1 MRILVVED
9 DDIVLTLLTA
19 RLGAEHYAIDAATDG
34 LTGWEYASI
43 YDYDLLILDV
53 VLPKLDGI
61 SLCQKLRQ
69 AGHTLPIL
77 MLTSQ
82 DTSMAKILGLDAGA
96 DDYVVKPFDPEELT
110 ARVRALLRRGST
122 NPLPIMLWG
131 DLCLN
136 SSTQEVSYGGTLLDL
151 TAKEYG
157 LLEMMLRESQ
167 RVFSKDEILDCLWSA
182 EEFPVEATVRSHMR
196 RLRGKL
202 LAVGAPADLIATS
215 HGRGYYL
222 KPVNGGGE
230 TLFEPAPLTDPE
242 PPAPHPS
249 DDQQAQYLEFL
260 NQTWQEQRSNCLQR
274 VHRLDLALDQLQ
286 TQALPLTEQSEAYR
300 IAHNLV
306 GTLGTFGLLE
316 AMAIARLLE
325 QEFHP
330 DIYLEPSQVN
340 PLKLLLANLQQQIET
355 TDTLVN
361 LPKPTGVE
369 PLVGNGQ
376 AGRSLATQRL
386 MLVDDDPIL
395 LQTLSKQLQG
405 HGFQVGVLDDPQQFW
420 AVLENLQP
428 DVLVLDIQMPQM
440 NGLVL
445 CQSLRSASQWQK
457 IPVLFLS
464 TFADAQTQHQAFA
477 AGADDYLCKPITAQ
491 DLSDRIH
498 HRLQRIQAVS
508 Q

>member
-9 DDIVLTLLTA
+9 DDILLTLLTA
-19 RLGAEHYAIDAATDG
+19 RLSAEHYALDSATDG
-34 LTGWEYASI
+34 LTGWEYAST

-69 AGHTLPIL
+69 AGYTLPIL

-96 DDYVVKPFDPEELT
+96 DDYVVKPFDPAELT

-136 SSTQEVSYGGTLLDL
+136 SSTQEVSYAGTLLDL

-202 LAVGAPADLIATS
+202 VAVGAPADLIATS

-222 KPVNGGGE
+222 KPVNDGG
-230 TLFEPAPLTDPE
+230 FELSLEAP
-242 PPAPHPS
+242 PPIVLAASSS

-260 NQTWQEQRSNCLQR
+260 NQTWQDQRSNCLQR
-274 VHRLDLALDQLQ
+274 VHTLDLALDQLQ
-286 TQALPLTEQSEAYR
+286 TQALPLAEQSEAYR
-300 IAHNLV
+300 LAHNLV
-306 GTLGTFGLLE
+306 GTLGTFGLAE
-316 AMAIARLLE
+316 AMAIARSLE

-330 DIYLEPSQVN
+330 DIYLEPSQVK

-361 LPKPTGVE
+361 LPKTTEAE
-369 PLVGNGQ
+369 PLVGNAQ
-376 AGRSLATQRL
+376 SGRSPMRRL
-386 MLVDDDPIL
+386 MLVDDDPIF
-395 LQTLSKQLQG
+395 LQTLSKQLSG
-405 HGFQVGVLDDPQQFW
+405 YGFQVGVLDDPQQFW
-420 AVLENLQP
+420 AVLEGLNP
-428 DVLVLDIQMPQM
+428 DVLILDIQMPQM
-440 NGLVL
+440 NGLEL
-445 CQSLRSASQWQK
+445 CQSLRSAVQWQK
-457 IPVLFLS
+457 LPVLFLS
-464 TFADAQTQHQAFA
+464 AFADAQTQHQAFA
-477 AGADDYLCKPITAQ
+477 AGADDYLCKPITVQ

-498 HRLQRIQAVS
+498 HRIQRIQAVS

>member
-9 DDIVLTLLTA
+9 DDIVLTLLRE
-19 RLGAEHYAIDAATDG
+19 RLSAEHYAIDAATDG
-34 LTGWEYASI
+34 LTGWEYASA

-69 AGHTLPIL
+69 AGYTLPIL
-77 MLTSQ
+77 MLTAQ

-96 DDYVVKPFDPEELT
+96 DDYVVKPFDPAELT

-202 LAVGAPADLIATS
+202 VAVGAPADLIATA

-222 KPVNGGGE
+222 KPVGDGG
-230 TLFEPAPLTDPE
+230 LPLSFEPAPE
-242 PPAPHPS
+242 PAPGTS
-249 DDQQAQYLEFL
+249 EDAAQYLQFL
-260 NQTWQEQRSNCLQR
+260 NQTWQNQRSNCLQR
-274 VHRLDLALDQLQ
+274 VHTLGSALDQLEN
-286 TQALPLTEQSEAYR
+286 QALTLAEQSEAYR
-300 IAHNLV
+300 LAHNLV
-306 GTLGTFGLLE
+306 GTLGTFGLAE
-316 AMAIARLLE
+316 AMAMARSLE

-330 DIYLEPSQVN
+330 DIYLEPSQVK
-340 PLKLLLANLQQQIET
+340 PLKQLLAHLQQQIET
-355 TDTLVN
+355 TDTLVS
-361 LPKPTGVE
+361 LPKPIETE
-369 PLVGNGQ
+369 SRLGNAN
-376 AGRSLATQRL
+376 AGRSPTRRL

-395 LQTLSKQLQG
+395 LQTLSKQLPG
-405 HGFQVGVLDDPQQFW
+405 YGFQVCLLDDPQQFW
-420 AVLENLQP
+420 AVLEDLNP

-440 NGLVL
+440 SGLEL
-445 CQSLRSASQWQK
+445 CQNLRSAARWQK
-457 IPVLFLS
+457 LPVLFLS
-464 TFADAQTQHQAFA
+464 AFADARTQHQAFA

-498 HRLQRIQAVS
+498 RRIERIQAVS

>member
-9 DDIVLTLLTA
+9 DDIVLTLLTE
-19 RLGAEHYAIDAATDG
+19 RLSAEHYALDSATDG
-34 LTGWEYASI
+34 LMGWEYAST

-96 DDYVVKPFDPEELT
+96 DDYVVKPFDPAELT

-202 LAVGAPADLIATS
+202 VAVGAPADLIATS

-222 KPVNGGGE
+222 KPVNDGDE
-230 TLFEPAPLTDPE
+230 PLSFEPDP
-242 PPAPHPS
+242 PTS
-249 DDQQAQYLEFL
+249 DDHPAQYLEFL
-260 NQTWQEQRSNCLQR
+260 NQTWQDQRSNCLQR
-274 VHRLDLALDQLQ
+274 VHTLGSALDHLQ
-286 TQALPLTEQSEAYR
+286 TQTLPLAEQSEAYR
-300 IAHNLV
+300 LAHNLV
-306 GTLGTFGLLE
+306 GTLGTFGLAE
-316 AMAIARLLE
+316 AMAIARSLE

-330 DIYLEPSQVN
+330 DIYLEPSQVK
-340 PLKLLLANLQQQIET
+340 PLKLLLAHLQQQIET
-355 TDTLVN
+355 TDTLVS
-361 LPKPTGVE
+361 LPKITEAE
-369 PLVGNGQ
+369 PLVGNAQ
-376 AGRSLATQRL
+376 AGRSPARRL

-395 LQTLSKQLQG
+395 LQTLSKQLPG
-405 HGFQVGVLDDPQQFW
+405 YGFQVGVLDDPQQFW
-420 AVLENLQP
+420 AVLESLKP
-428 DVLVLDIQMPQM
+428 DVLILDIQMPQM
-440 NGLVL
+440 NGLEL
-445 CQSLRSASQWQK
+445 CQSLRSAVQWQK
-457 IPVLFLS
+457 LPILFLS
-464 TFADAQTQHQAFA
+464 AFADAQTQHQAFA

-498 HRLQRIQAVS
+498 HRIQRIQAVS

>member
-19 RLGAEHYAIDAATDG
+19 RLSAEHYAIDSATDG
-34 LTGWEYASI
+34 LTGWEYAST

-69 AGHTLPIL
+69 AGYTLPIL

-96 DDYVVKPFDPEELT
+96 DDYVVKPFDPAELT

-136 SSTQEVSYGGTLLDL
+136 SSTQEVSYAGTMLDL

-157 LLEMMLRESQ
+157 LLEMMLRENQ

-202 LAVGAPADLIATS
+202 VAVGAPADLIATS

-222 KPVNGGGE
+222 KPVNDGGE
-230 TLFEPAPLTDPE
+230 PLFEPVMEARTV
-242 PPAPHPS
+242 PS
-249 DDQQAQYLEFL
+249 PREDQQAQYLEFL
-260 NQTWQEQRSNCLQR
+260 NQTWQNQRSNCLQR
-274 VHRLDLALDQLQ
+274 VHTLGAALDHLQ
-286 TQALPLTEQSEAYR
+286 TQALPLAEQSEAYR
-300 IAHNLV
+300 LAHNLV
-306 GTLGTFGLLE
+306 GTLGTFGLAE
-316 AMAIARLLE
+316 AMAIARSLE

-330 DIYLEPSQVN
+330 DIYLEPSQVK

-355 TDTLVN
+355 TGTLVS

-369 PLVGNGQ
+369 PFVGNAQ
-376 AGRSLATQRL
+376 AGRSPTRRL

-395 LQTLSKQLQG
+395 LQTLSKQLPG
-405 HGFQVGVLDDPQQFW
+405 YGFQVGVLDDPQQFW
-420 AVLENLQP
+420 AVLEGLKP
-428 DVLVLDIQMPQM
+428 EVLILDIQMPEL
-440 NGLVL
+440 NGLEL
-445 CQSLRSASQWQK
+445 CQSLRSAAQWQK
-457 IPVLFLS
+457 LPVLFLS
-464 TFADAQTQHQAFA
+464 AFADAQTQHQAFA

-491 DLSDRIH
+491 DLSNRIH
-498 HRLQRIQAVS
+498 HRIQRIQAVS